1 MSEPKYAHRCPPCPT
16 YDLEGYESWLEDLAR
31 QGLIL
36 TKSGFFFGF
45 LEFEKSTPKPM
56 RYRLQPLPKKR
67 FLEDRRP
74 TDAALELAEAYGW
87 EYLCNMADY
96 AIYGCSN
103 PAARELDTDPQVQAV
118 ALQQTYKR
126 KRRDF
131 IWLTVVLILSFA
143 FLLAIG
149 PVTQVLNN
157 PWSTFY
163 FCFMAVAYPISARLE
178 LKQLK
183 ELKQKLTLGTPL
195 SRTKNWR
202 KTRWQHWV
210 GAFLFVGIYF
220 SLGILLFISNFSSW
234 EDSRWQSVETYSQ
247 EIPFATITDL
257 AGGGSFEPDGLYT
270 EEDNHIAERATLLAP
285 RQIKLQQLGRVTEND
300 TTLFSGILE
309 VEYYEMRTKWLAK
322 ELFQEIYRMDNGS
335 KHYHLFT
342 LPDLPTEQ
350 EISYSNYFPT
360 LLLQD
365 GTTVLKVQLTQ
376 FDDGRQMEPDVWA
389 AIIARSIADHKEG
402 F

>member
-1 MSEPKYAHRCPPCPT
+1 
-16 YDLEGYESWLEDLAR
+16 
-31 QGLIL
+31 
-36 TKSGFFFGF
+36 
-45 LEFEKSTPKPM
+45 M
-56 RYRLQPLPKKR
+56 R
-67 FLEDRRP
+67 
-74 TDAALELAEAYGW
+74 
-87 EYLCNMADY
+87 
-96 AIYGCSN
+96 S
-103 PAARELDTDPQVQAV
+103 
-118 ALQQTYKR
+118 
-126 KRRDF
+126 RDF

-157 PWSTFY
+157 PWSTLY

-257 AGGGSFEPDGLYT
+257 AGGGSFAPDGLYT

-285 RQIKLQQLGRVTEND
+285 RQMELQQFGQVLQDGEVV
-300 TTLFSGILE
+300 LSGSLQ
-309 VEYYEMRTKWLAK
+309 VDYYELRIPWLAR
-322 ELFQEIYRMDNGS
+322 LLYAEILRSDDDS
-335 KHYHLFT
+335 KHYHPL
-342 LPDLPTEQ
+342 DLPELDTEQ
-350 EISYSNYFPT
+350 ASAYSNFFPT

-365 GTTVLKVQLTQ
+365 GNRVLRIRFSQFEEGLTLPLSQ
-376 FDDGRQMEPDVWA
+376 WA
-389 AIIARSIADHKEG
+389 ATAAEHLRDGAN
-402 F
+402 